1 MAGGIVGAMSNDLK
15 TLTPQQESF
24 AQAVIELDNQSAA
37 YRKAYDV
44 GPTAKWTTVA
54 SAANEVAGLPHVA
67 ARIKELRQTAAERVA
82 LPSAQVR
89 IAEQREIETAN
100 PGEIIGVRWVNCRHC
115 HGDGHRFQWIDDME
129 YAAAC
134 DAARADEKA
143 MPMCDGGFGF
153 HGLRDPVLSC
163 TRCWGVG
170 EQRPFLA
177 DTTKLSRA
185 AKRLYRGIKIKSDGS
200 MELLLRDQDKATD
213 MLNRIQGIYKD
224 NTASQP
230 PAASTASQVAEAKTP
245 EERQRAYMRVVRGS

>member
-1 MAGGIVGAMSNDLK
+1 MSSDLK
-15 TLTPQQESF
+15 PLTPQQEAF
-24 AQAVIELDNQSAA
+24 AQAVVELDNQSAA

-54 SAANEVAGLPHVA
+54 TNASDTAGLPHVA
-67 ARIKELRQTAAERVA
+67 ARIKELRGIAAERVS

-89 IAEQREIETAN
+89 IAEQREIETAD
-100 PGEIIGVRWVNCRHC
+100 PGEIIGVRWVNCRFC

-129 YAAAC
+129 YAQAC
-134 DAARADEKA
+134 DAARAKDLP
-143 MPMCDGGFGF
+143 MPLCDGGFGF
-153 HGLRDPVLSC
+153 HGLADPVMGC

-185 AKRLYRGIKIKSDGS
+185 AKRLYRGVKIKADGS

-224 NTASQP
+224 PSAAQP
-230 PAASTASQVAEAKTP
+230 PAATTASQVAAAKTP
-245 EERQRAYMRVVRGS
+245 EERQRAYLRLVRGS

>member
-1 MAGGIVGAMSNDLK
+1 MSSDK
-15 TLTPQQESF
+15 PLTPQQEAF
-24 AQAVIELDNQSAA
+24 AQAVVELDNQSAA

-54 SAANEVAGLPHVA
+54 TNANHVAGLPHVA
-67 ARIKELRQTAAERVA
+67 ARIRELRATAAERVS

-89 IAEQREIETAN
+89 IAEQREIETAD

-115 HGDGHRFQWIDDME
+115 HGVNGAWQWIDDLE
-129 YAAAC
+129 YAGAC
-134 DAARADEKA
+134 DAALKA
-143 MPMCDGGFGF
+143 KVPMPMCDGGFGF
-153 HGLRDPVLSC
+153 HGLRDPSGGC

-185 AKRLYRGIKIKSDGS
+185 AKRLYRGVKIKADGS

-224 NTASQP
+224 STASQP
-230 PAASTASQVAEAKTP
+230 PAATTASQVAAAKTP
-245 EERQRAYMRVVRGS
+245 EERQRAYLRLVRGT